1 MACAGLEAGDQI
13 LDSHGSALC
22 AADVEHDISVC
33 HHERAVSELQSLIH
47 IVGDHQAGDFLLSN
61 DIFRQ
66 LQYFFSCSRIEGG
79 SVLIEQQKLRR
90 DEGCHEQG
98 ERLALTAGEKS
109 DRLGHPVFKPHI

>member
-1 MACAGLEAGDQI
+1 M
-13 LDSHGSALC
+13 
-22 AADVEHDISVC
+22 
-33 HHERAVSELQSLIH
+33 
-47 IVGDHQAGDFLLSN
+47 GDHQAGDFLLSN